1 MALLTFLGAIQQ
13 VTGSCYLVESRD
25 GEERKKCEDGFHVI
39 QTDDALT
46 AGSELHFQFAGVS
59 NQKDSDV

>member
-25 GEERKKCEDGFHVI
+25 GAKV
-39 QTDDALT
+39 L
-46 AGSELHFQFAGVS
+46 L
-59 NQKDSDV
+59 